1 MRQIPPV
8 LTTILCRK
16 RRAFNLV
23 PRRGTPAALEALEHN
38 RVADLLTCGMSP
50 EVGRG
55 HVMDDNNKPTG
66 PKGPMAVSMQGSPPH
81 KRKSSLNRET
91 QIKIGTQLQIGYNE
105 VVNQGV
111 PDRF

>member
-1 MRQIPPV
+1 
-8 LTTILCRK
+8 
-16 RRAFNLV
+16 
-23 PRRGTPAALEALEHN
+23 
-38 RVADLLTCGMSP
+38 
-50 EVGRG
+50 
-55 HVMDDNNKPTG
+55 MDDNNKPTG

-111 PDRF
+111 PDRFVDLIRRLESGTVPNSGGDPFGGKDTPNSEES

>member
-1 MRQIPPV
+1 
-8 LTTILCRK
+8 
-16 RRAFNLV
+16 
-23 PRRGTPAALEALEHN
+23 
-38 RVADLLTCGMSP
+38 
-50 EVGRG
+50 
-55 HVMDDNNKPTG
+55 MDDNNKPTG

-111 PDRF
+111 PDRFVDLIRRLESGTGPDSGDDPFGGKDTPNSKES